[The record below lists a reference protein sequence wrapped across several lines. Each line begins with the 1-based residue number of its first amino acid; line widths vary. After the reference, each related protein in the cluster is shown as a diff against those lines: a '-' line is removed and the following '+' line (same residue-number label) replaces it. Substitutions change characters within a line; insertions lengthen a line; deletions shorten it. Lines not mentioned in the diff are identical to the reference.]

1 MSGDHGQP
9 SNLTN
14 IPMKHPEC
22 RITYFATAMVLIEL
36 LTDEGSLRLLTDP
49 VLDAAGSEF
58 DHGPVHLTKT
68 TSATV
73 RAQDLGR
80 IDAVLLSHDQ
90 HADNLDNGG
99 RELLAGAGQV
109 LTTPEAALRL
119 GGHALGMTDWQV
131 QRLRGP
137 GFDLDITALPAQ
149 HGPDGTQAATGPV
162 TGFLLEWPGQRH
174 GALYISG
181 DTVLFNGTEEIAR
194 RCRIGTALLHLGR
207 VQLAPMGDL
216 VFSLSASEAARYGQ
230 ALGLQTLIPLHF
242 DGWAHFTEGRV
253 AAGATFDDTPLR
265 DKVRWLE
272 SGVATTLSV

>member
-1 MSGDHGQP
+1 MSNP
-9 SNLTN
+9 TER
-14 IPMKHPEC
+14 PMKHPEC
-22 RITYFATAMVLIEL
+22 RITYFATAMALIEL
-36 LTDEGSLRLLTDP
+36 VTDEGNLRLLTDP

-68 TSATV
+68 TGATV

-80 IDAVLLSHDQ
+80 IDAILLSHDQ

-99 RELLAGAGQV
+99 RKLLASAGQV
-109 LTTPEAALRL
+109 LTTPEAASRL
-119 GGHALGMTDWQV
+119 GGNALGMIEWET
-131 QRLRGP
+131 QRLSGP
-137 GFDLDITALPAQ
+137 GFDLSITALPAQ

-162 TGFLLEWPGQRH
+162 TGFLLEWPGQQH

-181 DTVLFNGTEEIAR
+181 DTVLFNGTDEIAR

-216 VFSLSASEAARYGQ
+216 VFSLSASAAARYGQ

-242 DGWAHFTEGRV
+242 DGWAHFTEGR
-253 AAGATFDDTPLR
+253 AAADASFEHTPMR
-265 DKVRWLE
+265 AKVRWLE
-272 SGVATTLSV
+272 TGVATVLLV

>member
-1 MSGDHGQP
+1 
-9 SNLTN
+9 
-14 IPMKHPEC
+14 MKHPEC
-22 RITYFATAMVLIEL
+22 RITYLATAMVLIEL
-36 LTDEGSLRLLTDP
+36 ITDEGSLRLLTDP
-49 VLDAAGSEF
+49 VLDAAGSDF

-68 TSATV
+68 TAAPV

-99 RELLAGAGQV
+99 RELLAAAGEV
-109 LTTPEAALRL
+109 LTTTEAASRL
-119 GGHALGMTDWQV
+119 GGHVMGMSDWQV
-131 QRLRGP
+131 HRVAGP

-162 TGFLLEWPGQRH
+162 TGFLLEWPGQQH

-181 DTVLFNGTEEIAR
+181 DTVLFSGTEEIAR

-216 VFSLSASEAARYGQ
+216 VFSLSASEATRYGE
-230 ALGLQTLIPLHF
+230 ALGLENLIPLHF
-242 DGWAHFTEGRV
+242 DGWAHFTEGR
-253 AAGATFDDTPLR
+253 AAAEDFFKRTPLR
-265 DKVRWLE
+265 DKIRWLE
-272 SGVATTLSV
+272 SGVATAVAV